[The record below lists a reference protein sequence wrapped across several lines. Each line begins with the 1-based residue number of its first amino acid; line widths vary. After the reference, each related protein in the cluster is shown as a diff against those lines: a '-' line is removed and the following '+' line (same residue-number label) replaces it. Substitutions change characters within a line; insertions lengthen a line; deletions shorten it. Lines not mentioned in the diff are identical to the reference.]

1 MKRIIKDY
9 QTITKEQ
16 LQLLEK
22 QYPDGFDDDN
32 IISFTTAKG
41 DYIRAL
47 EVKTEDT
54 IYLIKISDKMLA
66 KIDDFTDDDFEI
78 GDDVGEFS
86 SDDLEDTLEEKEEDD
101 DDDKD

>member
-22 QYPDGFDDDN
+22 QYPEGFDEDN
-32 IISFTTAKG
+32 IISFTTPKG

-47 EVKTEDT
+47 EVKTDDT

-78 GDDVGEFS
+78 GEDVGDFS
-86 SDDLEDTLEEKEEDD
+86 SEDLEDSGDNDD
-101 DDDKD
+101 DDDDDDL